1 MESDHWY
8 DRGNY
13 QLIDPPPPLPGAAL
27 FLRPAVALMAGQ
39 GPGQIPEP
47 RAADVLIRR
56 PGHDVLVAEQPPEE
70 LQFRV
75 AVLL

>member
-1 MESDHWY
+1 MSALCSLSCALLRCFD
-8 DRGNY
+8 
-13 QLIDPPPPLPGAAL
+13 PPPLPGAAL

-47 RAADVLIRR
+47 WAADVLIRR